1 MKLVIRQKGSRR
13 MGLPVEFA
21 LTDSQGMPVLQ
32 DRRKIPDRRKT
43 QRGLED
49 LKVILS
55 KMSGDRLPP

>member
-13 MGLPVEFA
+13 MGLPVKFP
-21 LTDSQGMPVLQ
+21 LTDSQGALVLQ
-32 DRRKIPDRRKT
+32 DRRKIPDRRKA

-55 KMSGDRLPP
+55 KMSGDRLDP

>member
-13 MGLPVEFA
+13 MGLPVEFP
-21 LTDSQGMPVLQ
+21 LTDSQGALVLQ
-32 DRRKIPDRRKT
+32 DRRKIPDRRKA

-55 KMSGDRLPP
+55 KMSGDRLDR